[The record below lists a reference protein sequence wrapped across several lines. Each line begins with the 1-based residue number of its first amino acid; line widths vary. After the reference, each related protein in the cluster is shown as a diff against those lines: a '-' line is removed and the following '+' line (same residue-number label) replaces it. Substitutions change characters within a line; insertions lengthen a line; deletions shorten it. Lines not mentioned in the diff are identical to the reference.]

1 MDYINNNQ
9 KPLIFIG
16 SNAVM
21 GKLLDICDE
30 HGILV
35 AGIIDNDYYGNQ
47 DSVNGVPVIDTEHSF
62 NNLEKL
68 NYYKDSFNFFC
79 ATNWTPLND
88 CVSVNNRDKRQRLL
102 DTIKRHGLNCI
113 SLVSKSAS
121 VSSRSQIGRGS
132 LIDVLAVIEPG
143 VIVGNFTNIYA
154 QALVGHGMKI
164 GENCVIQRKSLV
176 AQDSIVEDQCF
187 FGPCVVAI
195 KSKVIFR
202 KNTFI
207 QEGIYIK
214 RGTVEDEI
222 VTPKSKPRIGSLI
235 R

>member
-1 MDYINNNQ
+1 MNYVNNNS
-9 KPLIFIG
+9 KPLIFLG

-21 GKLLDICDE
+21 GKLLDICNDHE
-30 HGILV
+30 ILV
-35 AGIIDNDYYGNQ
+35 AGIIDNDYFGNQ
-47 DSVNGVPVIDTEHSF
+47 DSVDGVSVIDTEHSF

-68 NYYKDSFNFFC
+68 NYYRESFNFFC
-79 ATNWTPLND
+79 ATNWTPLKD
-88 CVSVNNRDKRQRLL
+88 HVSVKNRDKRHRLL
-102 DTIKRHGLNCI
+102 DIIKHHELNCI

-121 VSSRSQIGRGS
+121 VSNKAQIGQGS
-132 LIDVLAVIEPG
+132 LIDALTVIEPG
-143 VIVGNFTNIYA
+143 VTIGDFTNIYA

-164 GENCVIQRKSLV
+164 GKNCVIQRKSLV
-176 AQDSIVEDQCF
+176 AQDSIVEDHCF

-214 RGTVEDEI
+214 RGTAEDEI
-222 VTPKSKPRIGSLI
+222 VTPKRNKRIG
-235 R
+235 

>member
-68 NYYKDSFNFFC
+68 NYYKD
-79 ATNWTPLND
+79 
-88 CVSVNNRDKRQRLL
+88 
-102 DTIKRHGLNCI
+102 
-113 SLVSKSAS
+113 
-121 VSSRSQIGRGS
+121 
-132 LIDVLAVIEPG
+132 
-143 VIVGNFTNIYA
+143 
-154 QALVGHGMKI
+154 
-164 GENCVIQRKSLV
+164 
-176 AQDSIVEDQCF
+176 
-187 FGPCVVAI
+187 
-195 KSKVIFR
+195 
-202 KNTFI
+202 
-207 QEGIYIK
+207 
-214 RGTVEDEI
+214 
-222 VTPKSKPRIGSLI
+222 
-235 R
+235 